1 MKNAIQKI
9 RDLPYALAASAI
21 VAATF
26 ASTEAQAQT
35 TIGQAANSLLT
46 QTSSIG
52 KLMLAGSAIGGIV
65 MFATGLFKL
74 KQASENPQTKYSEG
88 AWRILVGAGLVAIP
102 AVAAMMTQS
111 FSLGD
116 VGSMTN
122 NGGQSF

>member
-1 MKNAIQKI
+1 M
-9 RDLPYALAASAI
+9 
-21 VAATF
+21 

-35 TIGQAANSLLT
+35 TIGAAANSLLT

-116 VGSMTN
+116 VGSMTS
-122 NGGQSF
+122 NGGQAF

>member
-1 MKNAIQKI
+1 MKNAITKI
-9 RDLPYALAASAI
+9 RDLPYALAASAA

-26 ASTEAQAQT
+26 AATEANAQT
-35 TIGQAANSLLT
+35 TVGQAANSLLT

-74 KQASENPQTKYSEG
+74 KKASEDRQTSYGEG
-88 AWRILVGAGLVAIP
+88 AWRIVVGAGLVAIP
-102 AVAAMMTQS
+102 AVAAMMTQT

-122 NGGQSF
+122 SGGQAF

>member
-9 RDLPYALAASAI
+9 RDLPYALAASAT
-21 VAATF
+21 VAATM

-35 TIGQAANSLLT
+35 TIGAAANSLLT

-116 VGSMTN
+116 VGSMTS
-122 NGGQSF
+122 NGGQAF

>member
-1 MKNAIQKI
+1 MKKIYQKI
-9 RDLPYALAASAI
+9 RDLPYA
-21 VAATF
+21 VAATVAVAAMTAADE
-26 ASTEAQAQT
+26 ASAQT
-35 TIGQAANSLLT
+35 TVGQAANSLLT

-102 AVAAMMTQS
+102 AVAAMMTSS

>member
-1 MKNAIQKI
+1 MKKIFEKI
-9 RDLPYALAASAI
+9 RDFPYA
-21 VAATF
+21 VAATVTITAMAAADEAKAATTVGEA
-26 ASTEAQAQT
+26 AS
-35 TIGQAANSLLT
+35 NLLT

-102 AVAAMMTQS
+102 AVAAMMTQTI
-111 FSLGD
+111 FQTETGTL
-116 VGSMTN
+116 TL

>member
-1 MKNAIQKI
+1 MKKIFEKI
-9 RDLPYALAASAI
+9 RDSPYAIAAA
-21 VAATF
+21 VAVTAMTATD
-26 ASTEAQAQT
+26 EAAAQT

-102 AVAAMMTQS
+102 AVAAMMTN
-111 FSLGD
+111 SLTLGG
-116 VGSMTN
+116 VGTLTQ

>member
-1 MKNAIQKI
+1 MKKIFEKI
-9 RDLPYALAASAI
+9 RDIPYAIAAA
-21 VAATF
+21 VAVTAMTATD
-26 ASTEAQAQT
+26 EAAAQT

-102 AVAAMMTQS
+102 AVAAMMTN
-111 FSLGD
+111 SLTLGG
-116 VGSMTN
+116 VGTLTQ

>member
-1 MKNAIQKI
+1 MKKIFEKI
-9 RDLPYALAASAI
+9 RDIPYA
-21 VAATF
+21 VAAAVAVT
-26 ASTEAQAQT
+26 AMTAADEAAAQT

-102 AVAAMMTQS
+102 AVAAMMTN
-111 FSLGD
+111 SLTLGG
-116 VGSMTN
+116 VGTLTQ